1 MARPTLTLGTRGS
14 VLARRQAALIRSF
27 LEAQGVAVQVEII
40 RTTGDRFQ
48 EVPLAKIGAKGLFT
62 KELDQALLEGRIDLA
77 VHSLKDLPT
86 EMPEGLVIAAIPERA
101 SPWDAFVA
109 HPAFSGRVEDLPRG
123 AVIATSSIRRQAQL
137 RAWRPDLQVVP
148 VRGNVDT
155 RLRKLEAEKWHGL
168 ILAEA
173 GLQRLGLQERIRQ
186 RLAAD
191 ILMPAV
197 GQGALG
203 VVCAADN
210 QQVRALLEAL
220 HHAPTAAAVR
230 AERAFLHALQG
241 GCQVPVAALGT
252 VAPDGTLVLRGRVVS
267 LDGRRQVEGVQ
278 RGSMKTPEAVGEALA
293 RRLLAQGAQLILEET
308 REASEGYA
316 PQRPR

>member
-1 MARPTLTLGTRGS
+1 MPESMLILGTRGS
-14 VLARRQAALIRSF
+14 ALALQQATAIRSF
-27 LEAQGVAVQVEII
+27 LEARGIPVQVEII
-40 RTTGDRFQ
+40 CTTGDHLQ
-48 EVPLAKIGAKGLFT
+48 DVPLAKIGTKGLFT

-86 EMPEGLVIAAIPERA
+86 EMPEGLIVAAVPERA

-109 HPAFSGRVEDLPRG
+109 HPDYKGRLEDLPEG
-123 AVIATSSIRRQAQL
+123 ATVATSSLRRQAQL

-155 RLRKLEAEKWHGL
+155 RLRKLEAAGWHGL
-168 ILAEA
+168 ILAAA
-173 GLQRLGLQERIRQ
+173 GLERLGLEERIRQ
-186 RLAAD
+186 CVTAD
-191 ILMPAV
+191 IMLPAV

-203 VVCAADN
+203 VVCAETN
-210 QQVRALLEAL
+210 LRVLALLEAL

-252 VAPDGTLVLRGRVVS
+252 VRSDGTLVLRGRVVA
-267 LDGRRQVEGVQ
+267 LNGRQQVEGEQ
-278 RGSMKTPEAVGEALA
+278 QGPMTAPETIGEALA
-293 RRLLAQGAQLILEET
+293 AMLLAQGARFILEEIRSAT
-308 REASEGYA
+308 GEDASK
-316 PQRPR
+316 RPA